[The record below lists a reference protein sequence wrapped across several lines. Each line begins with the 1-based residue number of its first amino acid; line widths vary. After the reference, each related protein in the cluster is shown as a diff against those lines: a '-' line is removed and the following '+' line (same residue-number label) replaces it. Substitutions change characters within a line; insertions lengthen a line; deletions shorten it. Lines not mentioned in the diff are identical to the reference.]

1 MAVEQEFRARLG
13 RRHGWGVGLL
23 VVAALLWVYAGWEM
37 FVPYSADRSG
47 HCSAP
52 AFADHDQ
59 LYTDPGVGDPDEHDH
74 DKAVWCAQGR
84 DWPQPL
90 AALLVSTPL
99 GITGAMLATSST
111 LTLRLREHDDERRRA
126 ESAAARKAKS

>member
-1 MAVEQEFRARLG
+1 
-13 RRHGWGVGLL
+13 
-23 VVAALLWVYAGWEM
+23 M
-37 FVPYSADRSG
+37 FVPYSTDRSG

-59 LYTDPGVGDPDEHDH
+59 LYTDPGSGDPYSGDH
-74 DKAVWCAQGR
+74 DEAVDCAQGR

-99 GITGAMLATSST
+99 GIAGATLITSST